1 MSEAYLRKTAELTLL
16 DRVCKEMKTTKQ
28 VTIKHKT
35 QLSASFGKRLENALQ
50 ALEEKRVKRYVFKPS
65 QKVIWIVVG
74 KERDYQII
82 PSAEFC
88 TCDDFYFRV
97 MDREV
102 HLCYHLIAQKLAE
115 ALGEYDTIEEYDE
128 LYETLMREWRAP
140 KL

>member
-1 MSEAYLRKTAELTLL
+1 LSEAYLRKTAELTLL

>member
-1 MSEAYLRKTAELTLL
+1 MSEAHLRKTAELTLL
-16 DRVCKEMKTTKQ
+16 DRVFKEMKATKRI
-28 VTIKHKT
+28 TSKHKT

-115 ALGEYDTIEEYDE
+115 VLGEYDTIEEYDD

-140 KL
+140 EL